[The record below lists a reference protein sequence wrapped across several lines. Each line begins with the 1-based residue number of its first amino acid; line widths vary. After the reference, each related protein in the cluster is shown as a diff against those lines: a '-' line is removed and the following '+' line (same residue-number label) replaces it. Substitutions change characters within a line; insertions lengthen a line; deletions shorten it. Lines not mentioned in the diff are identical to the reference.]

1 MNFLSGLIGHVV
13 SGASGGLLG
22 ILGSGLHAWLA
33 IQQQKATIEGIKVEA
48 GTKIRIASYR
58 TGPIIAWAHLGVTA
72 LLLGTTLSFLWW
84 TPGAKATSS
93 MWSSTLPA
101 CLWGGSWGP
110 CRVSRASRNQG
121 VMPQCPDCRTQL
133 PNLDAPM

>member
-1 MNFLSGLIGHVV
+1 MSFLSGLIGHVV

-84 TPGAKATSS
+84 TPDKSDIEHVVIHFTGLSLG
-93 MWSSTLPA
+93 WLLGTLPR
-101 CLWGGSWGP
+101 LKGG
-110 CRVSRASRNQG
+110 
-121 VMPQCPDCRTQL
+121 
-133 PNLDAPM
+133 